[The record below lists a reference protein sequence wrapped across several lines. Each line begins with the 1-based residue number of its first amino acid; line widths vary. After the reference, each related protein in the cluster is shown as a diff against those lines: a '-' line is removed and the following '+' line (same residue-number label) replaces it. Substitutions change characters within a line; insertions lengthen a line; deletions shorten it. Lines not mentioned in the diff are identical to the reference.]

1 MYHLI
6 CVFFLRFIYLF
17 IFSQANTNEIVLAS
31 THDVQ
36 EVDVSTLLAAQ
47 PYTWIGEEF
56 DKESRRFVICL
67 WVFKS
72 FSSQIWRDCW
82 HLVFSV

>member
-1 MYHLI
+1 ML
-6 CVFFLRFIYLF
+6 FFFEAYLF

-56 DKESRRFVICL
+56 DKESHRFVTCL
-67 WVFKS
+67 WVFES

-82 HLVFSV
+82 HLFSV